1 MKSEKIYY
9 SIKEVSQLTGLPFS
23 TLHYWESI
31 FKQLSP
37 KKNEGGTRFY
47 RQEDID
53 IINRI
58 KYLRQTEHMTIEAVK
73 KRLAIDGQKQ
83 SPTQTAIDLLQ
94 QIRKE
99 LQEIKNLL

>member
-73 KRLAIDGQKQ
+73 KRLAIDGQKR